1 MSFDFEKYKG
11 LSNQE
16 VEVNRSKY
24 GENLLTPPK
33 RDPWW
38 KLFFEKFNDP
48 IIRILLIAA
57 VIAVAV
63 GLFHGSF
70 TEGIGIIVAILLA
83 TFMSFINEYKAG
95 REFDILNKVNDDVEV
110 KVIRNGNVTTIPR
123 REVVVSDLVIV
134 EIGEEI
140 PADGEI
146 IESLSLTVNESSL
159 TGELSTRKWAASVNV
174 EAEATFPSYKLL
186 KGTTVTEGNAFY
198 KVTAVG
204 DNTEIG
210 KTAYEASIQEN
221 QPTPLTRQLEKL
233 SKLIGVIGFSVAGLA
248 FWAFLANDLVKGK
261 LSFTLSQWFVL
272 FSILLPILILLIR
285 VWLPV
290 VYDFFALVG
299 KSREY
304 PGILKR
310 PFSKLWYKQ
319 LFLAVVAFLAV
330 AGTAYLSG
338 INIFNSESWFRIEE
352 IELLIQYFMVSIT
365 LIVVAVPEGLAMSVT
380 LSLAYSMRKMTANNN
395 LVRRMQATETMGA
408 ATVICTDKTGTLTR
422 NEMRVMESHFFTGE
436 ISDEFNVASS
446 LIHKSLAVNASA
458 HLDVNGSVAKPIG
471 NPTEGALLL
480 WLHENGIDYKKLRS
494 AFETKSQI
502 AFNSENKYMAT
513 AGFSNISGR
522 WLILLKG
529 APEVIVEKCK
539 SMLTHKGMVS
549 ISKFEEEYGQ
559 TLKQAQGKGMR
570 TIAFAYAE
578 LDEEITLG
586 EDITQM
592 LDNSVLIGFV
602 GIADPVRDDVKDA
615 VTECREA
622 GIGIKVVTGDTI
634 VTAREICR
642 QIGLCNAENTNN
654 QFLSGKEFAK
664 LSDEDASKIV
674 GNIRVLYRARPTDKL
689 KLVRLLQEKDE
700 VVAVTGDGTNDAPA
714 LNKANV
720 GLAMGSGTSVA
731 RDASDIILLDDSF
744 NSIVSAVRWGRS
756 LYSNIQRFLYFQ
768 LVINLLALAIVLLG
782 PLVGV
787 SLPLT
792 VTQML
797 WVNLIMD
804 TLAALALATEPPHKE
819 VMKQQP
825 RKSSDFIISPSIKK
839 SLLTTSALMFVFLM
853 AFLKYL
859 NIDRDISARE
869 LTIFF
874 NVFVLLQFWN
884 LLNART
890 IGTSHSAFHKLF
902 QNRSYLIILTAI
914 LAGQIVIVQFGGSFF
929 RTIPLSLTEWLILL
943 ISTSAVLWIGELKRL
958 VASRMKKK
966 Y

>member
-1 MSFDFEKYKG
+1 MSFDFEMYKG
-11 LSNQE
+11 LSNQQ
-16 VEVNRSKY
+16 VEENRSKY
-24 GENLLTPPK
+24 GENILTPPK
-33 RDPWW
+33 KDPWW

-70 TEGIGIIVAILLA
+70 TEGIGIIIAILLA

-123 REVVVSDLVIV
+123 RQVVVGDIVIV

-159 TGELSTRKWAASVNV
+159 TGELTTRKWAANVNV
-174 EAEATFPSYKLL
+174 DSEATFPSYKLL
-186 KGTTVTEGNAFY
+186 KGTTIVEGNAYY
-198 KVTAVG
+198 KVTEIG
-204 DNTEIG
+204 NETEIG
-210 KTAYEASIQEN
+210 KTAHEASIQEN
-221 QPTPLTRQLEKL
+221 QPTPLTVQLEKL
-233 SKLIGVIGFSVAGLA
+233 SKLIGVIGFAVAGLA
-248 FWAFLANDLVKGK
+248 FWAFLANDLIKGN
-261 LSFTLSQWFVL
+261 LAFTISQWFVL

-290 VYDFFALVG
+290 VYDLFALVG
-299 KSREY
+299 KSREL
-304 PGILKR
+304 PKILKV
-310 PFSKLWYKQ
+310 PISKLWYKQ
-319 LFLAVVAFLAV
+319 LLGAIFIFFIVTGV
-330 AGTAYLSG
+330 AYLFSV
-338 INIFNSESWFRIEE
+338 NIFNSNSWFKIDE

-408 ATVICTDKTGTLTR
+408 ATIICTDKTGTLTR
-422 NEMRVMESHFFTGE
+422 NEMRVMESHFFNGN
-436 ISDEFNVASS
+436 ISDQFNVATN
-446 LIHKSLAVNASA
+446 LIHKSLAVNSSA
-458 HLDVNGSVAKPIG
+458 HLDISKETVKPIG

-480 WLHENGIDYKKLRS
+480 WLNDNGIDYKKIRS
-494 AFETKSQI
+494 AFEIKSQI
-502 AFNSENKYMAT
+502 AFNSENKFMAT
-513 AGFSNISGR
+513 AGFSSLSGR

-529 APEVIVEKCK
+529 APEVVVSKCK
-539 SMLTHKGMVS
+539 SMLSSNGISS
-549 ISKFEEEYGQ
+549 ISRFDEEYGEI
-559 TLKQAQGKGMR
+559 LKQSQGKGMR
-570 TIAFAYAE
+570 TIAFAYKE
-578 LDEEITLG
+578 LDEELKFG
-586 EDITQM
+586 ADISSM
-592 LDNSVLIGFV
+592 IDDLVLVGFV

-615 VTECREA
+615 VTECKEA

-642 QIGLCNAENTNN
+642 QIGLCDGENSDN
-654 QFLSGKEFAK
+654 QFLSGKEFAE
-664 LSDEDASKIV
+664 LSDEEASQVIDK
-674 GNIRVLYRARPTDKL
+674 IRVLYRARPTDKL

-819 VMKQQP
+819 VMKQKP

-839 SLLTTSALMFVFLM
+839 SLLVTSALMFVFLM
-853 AFLKYL
+853 AFLKFL
-859 NIDRDISARE
+859 NIDGEISIKE

-890 IGTSHSAFHKLF
+890 IGTNHSAFHELF
-902 QNRSYLIILTAI
+902 GNKSYLIILCAI
-914 LAGQIVIVQFGGSFF
+914 LVGQIIIVQFGGSFF
-929 RTIPLSLTEWLILL
+929 RTTPLSIPTWLI
-943 ISTSAVLWIGELKRL
+943 IIFSTSAVLWIGELKRL
-958 VASRMKKK
+958 ITNRIKKK